1 MEMADDGGP
10 GVDRLCALV
19 GSRPTGEATAVGEPG
34 EGGARGG
41 GSYGGRL
48 VSQALAACAHTV
60 GAGSVPESMHA
71 YLLAG
76 GDVAEPIDFTVE
88 RLRDGRAFQHRSVR
102 GYQGDRLLV
111 YATVASVVPQAG
123 GDWQRDPPHVVPAPG
138 TTTSWAGR
146 LLGDV
151 FEAAMPK
158 GRAIADT
165 GELVHPLWVRS
176 LVELPED
183 PWLHAAAVAYLSD
196 LGLNGVVRHVHAD
209 QLGSTVHSLST
220 SHALWFHRTS
230 LLDRWHVLDV
240 DPVSVAGTQGF
251 VEASLRDET
260 GRLVASIGQGVF
272 IRRPVP

>member
-1 MEMADDGGP
+1 VNVAEEGVP
-10 GVDRLCALV
+10 GVHQLRALV

-34 EGGARGG
+34 GGAGHGG

-60 GAGSVPESMHA
+60 ESGFEPESMHA

-76 GDVAEPIDFTVE
+76 GNAAEPIDFTVE
-88 RLRDGRAFQHRSVR
+88 RLRDGRAFQHRNVR
-102 GYQGDRLLV
+102 GYQGERLLV
-111 YATVASVVPQAG
+111 TASVATVVPQAG
-123 GDWQRDPPHVVPAPG
+123 GDWQRDPLHDIPG
-138 TTTSWAGR
+138 PGLASNWAGP

-151 FEAAMPK
+151 FEAALPE
-158 GRAIADT
+158 GRTLAET
-165 GELVHPLWVRS
+165 GELLHPLWVRS
-176 LVELPED
+176 LVELPKD

-209 QLGSTVHSLST
+209 RLGSAVYSLST

-240 DPVSVAGTQGF
+240 DPVSIANTQGF
-251 VEASLRDET
+251 VEASLRDRA
-260 GRLVASIGQGVF
+260 GRLVASIGKGVF
-272 IRRPVP
+272 IRR

>member
-1 MEMADDGGP
+1 MAEEGAPD
-10 GVDRLCALV
+10 VDQLRALV
-19 GSRPTGEATAVGEPG
+19 ASRPTGAATAVGEPG
-34 EGGARGG
+34 GGVGHGG

-60 GAGSVPESMHA
+60 GTGFVPESMHA

-76 GDVAEPIDFTVE
+76 GNAAEPIDFTVE
-88 RLRDGRAFQHRSVR
+88 RIRDGRAFQHRSVR

-111 YATVASVVPQAG
+111 YASVATVVPQAG
-123 GDWQRDPPHVVPAPG
+123 GDWQREQSHDIPVPGEANNWG
-138 TTTSWAGR
+138 GS
-146 LLGDV
+146 LLGGL
-151 FEAAMPK
+151 FEAALPE
-158 GRAIADT
+158 GRALAET

-176 LVELPED
+176 LVELPDD

-209 QLGSTVHSLST
+209 RLGSAVYSLST

-230 LLDRWHVLDV
+230 PLDRWHVLDV
-240 DPVSVAGTQGF
+240 DPVSIANTQGF
-251 VEASLRDET
+251 AEASLRDEK

-272 IRRPVP
+272 IRR

>member
-1 MEMADDGGP
+1 MKRAQEGPP
-10 GVDRLCALV
+10 GVDQLRSLV

-34 EGGARGG
+34 GGVGHGG

-60 GAGSVPESMHA
+60 GTGFVPESMSA

-76 GDVAEPIDFTVE
+76 GNAAEPIDFTVE

-111 YATVASVVPQAG
+111 TATVATVVPQAG
-123 GDWQRDPPHVVPAPG
+123 ADWQREPTHGIPAPG
-138 TTTSWAGR
+138 EASNWGR
-146 LLGDV
+146 PLLGGV
-151 FEAAMPK
+151 FETALPE
-158 GRAIADT
+158 GRTLAET
-165 GELVHPLWVRS
+165 GELLHPLWLRS
-176 LVELPED
+176 LAELPND
-183 PWLHAAAVAYLSD
+183 PWLQAAAVAYLSD

-209 QLGSTVHSLST
+209 RLGSAVYSLST

-230 LLDRWHVLDV
+230 PLDRWHVLDV
-240 DPVSVAGTQGF
+240 DPVSIANTQGF
-251 VEASLRDET
+251 VEGSLRDEA

-272 IRRPVP
+272 IRR